1 MNILKPEIYI
11 KQEIASAL
19 ERAYGC
25 EAKIMIERPKQ
36 GAFGD
41 FATTVALSLTKSLK
55 SPPRQIAETLAQNI
69 TDKHN
74 LLEKTTIDGPGFIN
88 FTLGITYWHTVLQ
101 EIIKRGEA
109 FGNDTWGKDEK
120 RQIEFVSANPT
131 GPLNVVS
138 ARAAAVGDVLVSL
151 LEKVGYHAE
160 REYYINDAGRQVR
173 LLGASVD
180 ARYMALFDAQELMP
194 EDGYQGKY
202 IIDLAKEIEQEYGDE
217 FFKLEKEARIG
228 RLTEIALEKMLAKQK
243 KAMQDY
249 RVNYQVWFH
258 ESDLRKQNMHSHA
271 LERLQNKG
279 LIYVEDG
286 ATWFKSSEFGD
297 EKDRVLITSDGEPTY
312 FLVDIAYHEDKF
324 RRGFKWLLDLWGP
337 DHHGYI
343 PRMSAAMQALG
354 HPKGSFQV
362 KIIQQVNMLRASET
376 IKMSKRAGN
385 IIEMAEVVNEVG
397 VDAARFFFIMRRLDS
412 HLDFDI
418 ELAKKQTDENPVYYV
433 QYAHARLF
441 NIMEF
446 AKSKGIALHHDAD
459 LSSLTENEELVLI
472 KKLAE
477 YPEVIS
483 KAAELLE
490 PHRLTTYLM
499 ELASTFHSF
508 YQKHR
513 VVSDDKTLSQARLVL
528 VDGTR
533 IVIKNALDVLK
544 ISAPERM

>member
-1 MNILKPEIYI
+1 MNKLKPENYI
-11 KQEIASAL
+11 EAEIVAAL
-19 ERAYGC
+19 KRAFDC
-25 EAKIMIERPKQ
+25 ETDVVIERPKQ
-36 GAFGD
+36 EAFGD
-41 FATTVALSLTKSLK
+41 FATTVALGLAKVLK
-55 SPPRQIAETLAQNI
+55 SPPRQIAETLVKNI
-69 TDKHN
+69 ADEHK

-88 FTLGITYWHTVLQ
+88 FTLSNTYWHTALQ
-101 EIIKRGEA
+101 EIIKRGDA
-109 FGNDTWGKDEK
+109 FGSDEWGQGEK

-151 LEKVGYHAE
+151 LEKVGYNAE

-173 LLGASVD
+173 LLGASVS
-180 ARYMALFDAQELMP
+180 ARYMALFNAQEAMP
-194 EDGYQGKY
+194 EDGYQGEY
-202 IIDLAKEIEQEYGDE
+202 VIVLAREIADDLGDKFVE
-217 FFKLEKEARIG
+217 LDRDDRIG
-228 RLTEIALEKMLAKQK
+228 QLTEIALAKMLAKQK
-243 KAMQDY
+243 KAMEDY

-258 ESDLRKQNMHSHA
+258 ESNLRRQNLHFHA
-271 LERLQNKG
+271 LERLQEKG
-279 LIYVEDG
+279 LIYKKDG

-297 EKDRVLITSDGEPTY
+297 EKDRVLLTSDGEPTY
-312 FLVDIAYHEDKF
+312 FMVDIAYHQDKF
-324 RRGFKWLLDLWGP
+324 ERGFTWLLDLWGP

-362 KIIQQVNMLRASET
+362 KIIQQVNMLRAGET

-385 IIEMAEVVNEVG
+385 IIEMAEVVDEVG

-412 HLDFDI
+412 HMDFDI

-441 NIMEF
+441 NILEF
-446 AKSKGIALHHDAD
+446 AKSQGVVLNHDAD
-459 LSSLTENEELVLI
+459 ISILTEKEELTLI

-499 ELASTFHSF
+499 ELAGSFHSF

-513 VVSDDKTLSQARLVL
+513 VVSDDKELSQARLVL

-533 IVIKNALDVLK
+533 IVVKNALDLLK
-544 ISAPERM
+544 IT